1 MSEEAYQILFTLP
14 DYNALKRHTVGGGR
28 GQIEIDESTIAVW
41 EQMVTHAVRHK
52 GCVFA
57 AAIVVVAEN
66 EAAPEQPK
74 VISWKE
80 GKRKRA

>member
-1 MSEEAYQILFTLP
+1 MKDEAYQILFTLP

-28 GQIEIDESTIAVW
+28 GQVEIDESTIAAW
-41 EQMVTHAVRHK
+41 EQMVTYAVRHK

-66 EAAPEQPK
+66 EAEEIQPK
-74 VISWKE
+74 VISWKD